1 MSKKYITLS
10 LAIAAAI
17 VVNSCTEVYSSD
29 APAVLCDSRCQPD
42 ALANIAT
49 GYASIG
55 QMEKAQQLLSQ
66 ATQTAES
73 LSEQTNFMPDLEEIA
88 IGYAELGQYD
98 EALQAIE
105 TVDEAKGGAY
115 SSTAQVMLHRVI
127 QAAIQARDY
136 ERAIQLTQTLDPHSI
151 AMVGSNR
158 YSKAMSF
165 VEIAEAATQAPL
177 SESEE
182 ILDQLLTDIRALPP
196 WPANQQQIVAAAK
209 LAENYDEIDRLERA
223 QQILDEATQQLNEQA
238 PDSFEFVDIAQS
250 YIQIGQLQRAEQLLD
265 RAYQQ
270 ILQGRAYL
278 PSAFPSEVSFKA
290 VVGYVQ
296 AGQETKA
303 MDLLNQMAVA
313 VKGDSVNPTDRYKG
327 LDWLANTYIALEMYD
342 QALQTIELKYQW
354 YPRTEAQMAV
364 QGQSGWEVPEVE
376 LASQYAK
383 LGEHEKA
390 ARVANLGRTE
400 SDRTAALLAMAH
412 SYAEVGEYNRA
423 LQAAELLENPT
434 ADYILVNLQVEII
447 TAVARQAAAA
457 ESPDQAAQIL
467 EAALQQAELI
477 DRPEQ
482 KIAALSALSIQYA
495 TVGQPDQAADLL
507 EQSLSLI
514 E

>member
-88 IGYAELGQYD
+88 ISYAELGLYD

-105 TVDEAKGGAY
+105 TVDEAKDGAY
-115 SSTAQVMLHRVI
+115 STTAQIMLYRVI
-127 QAAIQARDY
+127 RAAIQARDY
-136 ERAIQLTQTLDPHSI
+136 ERAIQLTQTLDPYSTVM
-151 AMVGSNR
+151 AGSNR
-158 YSKAMSF
+158 YSKATSF
-165 VEIAEAATQAPL
+165 LEIAEAATQAPL

-196 WPANQQQIVAAAK
+196 LPANQQQFVASAK
-209 LAENYDEIDRLERA
+209 LAENYDEIDRSERA
-223 QQILDEATQQLNEQA
+223 QQILDEAAQRLNEQA
-238 PDSFEFVDIAQS
+238 PNSFEFADIAQS
-250 YIQIGQLQRAEQLLD
+250 YIQIGQLQKADQLLD
-265 RAYQQ
+265 RVYQQ
-270 ILQGRAYL
+270 ILQRGSYL
-278 PSAFPSEVSFKA
+278 PSAFPSEVSLKV

-296 AGQETKA
+296 AGQENKA
-303 MDLLNQMAVA
+303 MNLLTQMAAA
-313 VKGDSVNPTDRYKG
+313 VKEESVNPTDRHKG

-364 QGQSGWEVPEVE
+364 QSQSGQEDPEVG

-390 ARVANLGRTE
+390 ARVAKLGRAE